1 MYFSVLHAN
10 LREQFALVRAVNT
23 TFQRYKSYHTYKV
36 DGKYRVSI
44 PPSWRPEAGAPL
56 YLQISATSQMP
67 MIKALSQEAYDERVK
82 RVMESDY
89 KPGKKQEL
97 LGKLAMHI
105 RETTLNEQGKLL
117 ITKEL
122 SNYAGIEP
130 DTEIRL
136 AGRGDYFEIWSKES
150 HLRQI
155 EIELN
160 TITPEED
167 ELGLN

>member
-1 MYFSVLHAN
+1 MNIH
-10 LREQFALVRAVNT
+10 
-23 TFQRYKSYHTYKV
+23 FQRYKGYHTYKV
-36 DGKYRVSI
+36 DGKFRVSV
-44 PPSWRPEAGAPL
+44 PPGWRPEAGAPL

-67 MIKALSQEAYDERVK
+67 MIKALSQEAYDDRVQ
-82 RVMESDY
+82 RVVDSDY
-89 KPGKKQEL
+89 SPGKKQEL

-105 RETTLNEQGKLL
+105 RETSLNEQGKLL
-117 ITKEL
+117 IPKEL

-130 DTEIRL
+130 DSEIRL
-136 AGRGDYFEIWSKES
+136 AGRGGHFEIWSKEN

-160 TITPEED
+160 TTTPEED